1 MTLEQQNLIDSLRQ
15 QAASAYDKMDEQQVD
30 YDKFKQV
37 ADASTL
43 KADQAQKVYDRLYKT
58 FIYYPSFIR
67 SLGKIRDDAK
77 EISDKDQ
84 EILNDK
90 YISFVDYKYEYE
102 NIISQINQNLL
113 KIDAEEL
120 AYDIQ
125 DIVDN
130 PDSLTYS
137 YELVD
142 AADEYARKKVQAEI
156 SKDAITGREVCF
168 DKDGYEIDMSI
179 CKPSSSGGGGG
190 GGGNSAYVPSPADIV
205 GRKVDDWINVISIAV
220 KTDDINDVINADKA
234 TSQSVERRAEAA
246 AAEKA
251 AQVEAEKVAAEK
263 AATEKAKLEKMEAEQ
278 KALVDAAEK
287 AAAEKVAAEKAV
299 SDKKLQELNAIVNQ
313 FSFNVDVSKITK
325 DKELLEKTE
334 PSPRQQN
341 INYALCSSKKVT
353 KIIEKYITIG
363 NTIVDYTYFYSGI
376 VGTEMSKFTNVTSTN
391 AIYLQVGNKVKIWK
405 SDNIYIEGIVTKPYN
420 SSVSGGI
427 LTFKVTDVF
436 GSGTFNGFSVQ
447 ALYATEDS
455 IKFVINNP
463 YSKFSN
469 GMEWSVYKDSVGAND
484 NEIAIARAY
493 CPTSDVS
500 SEYYKDLDSNKIGFD
515 GNEINKKNNLIP
527 LYYILGGMSLF
538 FIVKSILKKNK

>member
-1 MTLEQQNLIDSLRQ
+1 MTIEQQNLIDSLRQ
-15 QAASAYDKMDEQQVD
+15 QAASSYDKMDEKQVD

-43 KADQAQKVYDRLYKT
+43 KADEAQKVYDRLYKT
-58 FIYYPSFIR
+58 FIYYPAFIR
-67 SLGKIRDDAK
+67 SLSKIKDDARS
-77 EISDKDQ
+77 ISDEDQ
-84 EILNDK
+84 KILNEK

-125 DIVDN
+125 DIVDS

-142 AADEYARKKVQAEI
+142 AANEYARKKVQAEI
-156 SKDAITGREVCF
+156 AKDAITGREACF

-179 CKPSSSGGGGG
+179 CRPSGGGGGG
-190 GGGNSAYVPSPADIV
+190 GGGNSDYVPSPADII

-220 KTDDINDVINADKA
+220 KTDDINDIINADKA

-263 AATEKAKLEKMEAEQ
+263 TAAEKAKLEKMEAEQ
-278 KALVDAAEK
+278 KAIVDAAEK
-287 AAAEKVAAEKAV
+287 AAAEKAAAEKAV

-313 FSFNVDVSKITK
+313 FSFNVNVSKITK

-341 INYALCSSKKVT
+341 INYALCTSKKVS
-353 KIIEKYITIG
+353 KLIDKFVTIG
-363 NTIVDYTYFYSGI
+363 DTINDWTYFYSGMI
-376 VGTEMSKFTNVTSTN
+376 GNETSFATNVKSNN

-405 SDNIYIEGIVTKPYN
+405 TDNIYIQGIVTKAYN
-420 SSVSGGI
+420 PSTAGGV
-427 LTFKVTDVF
+427 LNLKVTDVF
-436 GSGTFNGFSVQ
+436 GSGIFNGFSVQ
-447 ALYATEDS
+447 ALYATEES

-469 GMEWSVYKDSVGAND
+469 GMEWSVYINSVGATD
-484 NEIAIARAY
+484 DEIAIARAY

-500 SEYYKDLDSNKIGFD
+500 SEYYKDLNSNKKGFD
-515 GNEINKKNNLIP
+515 GTEINKKNNLIP
-527 LYYILGGMSLF
+527 LYYILGGVSLF

>member
-1 MTLEQQNLIDSLRQ
+1 MTIEQQNLIDSLRQ
-15 QAASAYDKMDEQQVD
+15 QAASAYDKMDERQVD

-43 KADQAQKVYDRLYKT
+43 KADQAQKVYDRLYKK
-58 FIYYPSFIR
+58 FIYYPAFIK
-67 SLGKIRDDAK
+67 SLGKIKDDARA
-77 EISDKDQ
+77 ISDKEQ
-84 EILNDK
+84 EILNEK
-90 YISFVDYKYEYE
+90 YISFIDYKYEYE
-102 NIISQINQNLL
+102 SIISQINQNLL
-113 KIDAEEL
+113 QFNGQEL
-120 AYDIQ
+120 AYNIQ
-125 DIVDN
+125 DIVDS

-156 SKDAITGREVCF
+156 AKDAITGREACL

-179 CKPSSSGGGGG
+179 CRPSGGGGG
-190 GGGNSAYVPSPADIV
+190 GGGGGNAYVPSPADII
-205 GRKVDDWINVISIAV
+205 GRKVDDWINVISIAI
-220 KTDDINDVINADKA
+220 KTDDINDVINVDKA
-234 TSQSVERRAEAA
+234 TSQSVERRAEA

-278 KALVDAAEK
+278 KAIVDAAEK
-287 AAAEKVAAEKAV
+287 AAAEKAAAEKAI
-299 SDKKLQELNAIVNQ
+299 SDKKLEELNAIVNQ

-325 DKELLEKTE
+325 DKELLEKTA

-353 KIIEKYITIG
+353 ELIDKYATIG
-363 NTIVDYTYFYSGI
+363 LINDWIYFHNGLIGQRLSY
-376 VGTEMSKFTNVTSTN
+376 FTNVKPVN
-391 AIYLQVGNKVKIWK
+391 AKYLAVGNKVKIWK
-405 SDNIYIEGIVTKPYN
+405 SEN
-420 SSVSGGI
+420 SYLVGVVDKSYYAEEYGGI
-427 LTFKVTDVF
+427 LYIKITEVV
-436 GSGTFNGFSVQ
+436 GGTFANGFSVQ
-447 ALYATEDS
+447 AVYETEES

-463 YSKFSN
+463 YSKYSN
-469 GMEWSVYKDSVGAND
+469 GMEWSVYIDSVSAND

-515 GNEINKKNNLIP
+515 GNEINKNNLIP
-527 LYYILGGMSLF
+527 LYYILGGVSLF